1 MLYPILVI
9 LGTLGLL
16 GGLLA
21 GLAVLTRRWHLPG
34 EAVRKALHVLMA
46 LAMLPLPYVLPDLRA
61 VWALA
66 LAATGAMLAV
76 RYVRA
81 LHTRVGCVVY
91 GIERQSWGDLC
102 FPFGIALVYSLT
114 RGDVLVYEVAVAA
127 LALGDPAAALVGGRS
142 RESVSIPGG
151 WASVRGTL
159 ACAAVVLGVALVA
172 GVAPGV
178 AVVVAGTAALVEAA
192 TGGGLDNV
200 TLPLAVVLV
209 LAGPAWLALTVL
221 LLASGVLLVAAVR
234 PSTEVGGAS
243 GPEFRLQP

>member
-34 EAVRKALHVLMA
+34 ESVRKALHVLMA

-127 LALGDPAAALVGGRS
+127 LAFGDPAAAIVGGRS
-142 RESVSIPGG
+142 RDVVSVPGG
-151 WASVRGTL
+151 RASVRGTL
-159 ACAAVVLGVALVA
+159 ACAGVVLVLALVV
-172 GVAPGV
+172 GVAPGLAV
-178 AVVVAGTAALVEAA
+178 ALAGTVALVEAA
-192 TGGGLDNV
+192 TGWGLDNV
-200 TLPLAVVLV
+200 TLPLAVGVVLV
-209 LAGPAWLALTVL
+209 GPAWLALTML
-221 LLASGVLLVAAVR
+221 LLAGGVLLGSAMQVSAASEVARRSEVR
-234 PSTEVGGAS
+234 
-243 GPEFRLQP
+243 FQP